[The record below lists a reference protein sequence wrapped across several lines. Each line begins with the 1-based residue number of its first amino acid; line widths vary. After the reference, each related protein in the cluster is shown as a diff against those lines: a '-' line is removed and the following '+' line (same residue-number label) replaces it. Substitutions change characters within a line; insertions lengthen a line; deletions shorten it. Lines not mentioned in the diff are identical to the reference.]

1 MYSSL
6 HMFGISH
13 QKGRWQETDHASIT
27 DCNNAGRTAVVVR
40 FPPPLSS
47 KRGGG
52 RERETR
58 FSVKAFE
65 NRSRSSILVIRS
77 RRNYTFSRSRHPSTS
92 LGHTNG
98 QRPLSCPVV
107 SPLQG
112 EAVVLAFNSFSRAGS
127 VGLCNRT
134 HYDGG
139 LDHVV
144 AANMFLHV
152 DANDIC
158 ILSRCLP
165 LSLLSL
171 NNDGHSI
178 HAPCGCYDGCCLRSK
193 LTPHLTR
200 RLISDLVEHMYNTQG
215 TPVCGHAA
223 ETREQDSALLYRSCY
238 LSVPRAETFCCRLHM
253 KPFWQTCVVCTDA

>member
-1 MYSSL
+1 MFSDVEAGCLAVLTPAMYSSL

-112 EAVVLAFNSFSRAGS
+112 EAVVLAFNSFSRASS

-152 DANDIC
+152 DANDQRH
-158 ILSRCLP
+158 LHS
-165 LSLLSL
+165 LSLSPSLSPFSEQRRAL
-171 NNDGHSI
+171 HPR
-178 HAPCGCYDGCCLRSK
+178 AVRL
-193 LTPHLTR
+193 LR
-200 RLISDLVEHMYNTQG
+200 RLLPSI
-215 TPVCGHAA
+215 
-223 ETREQDSALLYRSCY
+223 ETYPPSH
-238 LSVPRAETFCCRLHM
+238 T
-253 KPFWQTCVVCTDA
+253 